1 MSTAQE
7 NEIAKLEHLH
17 QQGALTDEEF
27 EAQKQAVQAAAA
39 QPQRRSIGDNAG
51 IRALLPVGRSGL
63 AIAAGYVGLASLV
76 VWPAALVAILLGI
89 LAIRDIKRNEGKH
102 GMGRAIFALIAGGIV
117 IVGLLVLIIASNT

>member
-1 MSTAQE
+1 MATAQE
-7 NEIAKLEHLH
+7 NELAKLKHLH

-27 EAQKQAVQAAAA
+27 EAQQQAVMAA
-39 QPQRRSIGDNAG
+39 PQRRSIGDNAG

-63 AIAAGYVGLASLV
+63 AIAAGYVGLVSLL

-89 LAIRDIKRNEGKH
+89 LAIRDIKRHEGKH

-117 IVGLLVLIIASNT
+117 IVAFLALLISARM